1 MVTDPAGNATYEP
14 RSPEEM
20 EKLATLARSAIGYD
34 EARGDKVEIVNMQ
47 FARPD
52 DLGTGDNALLG
63 PLGLDKSDMFRIAE
77 MALLGTVGILVLL
90 LVVRPLMARLLETP
104 APADAVEQQMLLA
117 GQPQPM
123 AALTGPTMS
132 AETGDD
138 MEDGSAIQQEDNMID
153 VKQVEGRVKASSV
166 KRVGEII
173 ERHPEEAVG
182 ILRHWMYQDA

>member
-1 MVTDPAGNATYEP
+1 MRISDWSSDVC
-14 RSPEEM
+14 S
-20 EKLATLARSAIGYD
+20 S
-34 EARGDKVEIVNMQ
+34 
-47 FARPD
+47 
-52 DLGTGDNALLG
+52 DL
-63 PLGLDKSDMFRIAE
+63 MFRIAE

-132 AETGDD
+132 SETGDD

-153 VKQVEGRVKASSV
+153 VKQVEGRVKDRKSTRLNS
-166 KRVGEII
+166 
-173 ERHPEEAVG
+173 RHQCA
-182 ILRHWMYQDA
+182 

>member
-1 MVTDPAGNATYEP
+1 MRISDWSSDVC
-14 RSPEEM
+14 S
-20 EKLATLARSAIGYD
+20 S
-34 EARGDKVEIVNMQ
+34 
-47 FARPD
+47 
-52 DLGTGDNALLG
+52 DL
-63 PLGLDKSDMFRIAE
+63 

-132 AETGDD
+132 SETGDD
-138 MEDGSAIQQEDNMID
+138 MEDGSAIQQEDNMIN

-166 KRVGEII
+166 KDRKRV
-173 ERHPEEAVG
+173 V
-182 ILRHWMYQDA
+182 